1 MVKIPMRKSATG
13 LVNVSGRRDIQEAS
27 SKRLIVISNKNKK
40 SPDAFGKGTSKN
52 AFCC

>member
-13 LVNVSGRRDIQEAS
+13 RVKVSGRKDIQLAS
-27 SKRLIVISNKNKK
+27 SNKLIVISSKNKK